1 MNQATREFV
10 LQHANDDVRQLA
22 LKKVK
27 NPEID
32 LPLALDQIK
41 GRQTA
46 RTKIPTWAQHDG
58 ILYPSHLSMEQ
69 CSSEKTARYKAKLIR
84 QLTDSFA
91 SFIDL
96 TGGLGVDF
104 SMMASS
110 LPACACVYVEQQ
122 ATLCDLASHNFQALG
137 LSNTEVVHADG
148 VEFLH
153 QLDHATVIF
162 LDPAR
167 RDSHGGRTY
176 AIGDCTPD
184 VLLLRNEL
192 LQKADIVML
201 KLSPMLDWH
210 EAVRQLNREGECVRE
225 VHIVSIGNECKEL
238 LLILGKQEKGKAC
251 RVVCVNDEESFSFP
265 VAAESAASSI
275 DRESLGWRMPV
286 SGDYLYEP
294 NASVMK
300 AGCFMELSAT
310 FGVRGLGVNSHL
322 FIADRLMGDF
332 PGRKFQVQAVSSM
345 NKKELQEKLQGIGH
359 ANITTRNFP
368 MRPEELRRRLK
379 IKDGGEVF
387 IFATTLYDGTF
398 VLIISKKA

>member
-10 LQHANDDVRQLA
+10 FQHADDDVRQLA

-84 QLTDSFA
+84 HLTDSFA
-91 SFIDL
+91 SFVDL

-104 SMMASS
+104 SMMAST
-110 LPACACVYVEQQ
+110 LPACSCVYVEQQ
-122 ATLCDLASHNFQALG
+122 ATLCDLARHNFQTLG

-153 QLDHATVIF
+153 QLDHASVIF

-167 RDSHGGRTY
+167 RNSHGGRTY

-184 VLLLRNEL
+184 VLLLRDEL
-192 LQKADIVML
+192 LQKADVVML

-210 EAVRQLNREGECVRE
+210 EAVRLLNREGE
-225 VHIVSIGNECKEL
+225 
-238 LLILGKQEKGKAC
+238 
-251 RVVCVNDEESFSFP
+251 
-265 VAAESAASSI
+265 
-275 DRESLGWRMPV
+275 
-286 SGDYLYEP
+286 
-294 NASVMK
+294 
-300 AGCFMELSAT
+300 
-310 FGVRGLGVNSHL
+310 
-322 FIADRLMGDF
+322 
-332 PGRKFQVQAVSSM
+332 
-345 NKKELQEKLQGIGH
+345 
-359 ANITTRNFP
+359 
-368 MRPEELRRRLK
+368 
-379 IKDGGEVF
+379 
-387 IFATTLYDGTF
+387 
-398 VLIISKKA
+398 

>member
-10 LQHANDDVRQLA
+10 FQHADDDVRQLA

-84 QLTDSFA
+84 HLTDCFA
-91 SFIDL
+91 SFVDL

-104 SMMASS
+104 SMMAST
-110 LPACACVYVEQQ
+110 LPACSCVYVEQQ
-122 ATLCDLASHNFQALG
+122 ATLCDLARHNFQVLG

-153 QLDHATVIF
+153 QLDHASVIF

-184 VLLLRNEL
+184 VLLLRDEL
-192 LQKADIVML
+192 LQKADVVML

-210 EAVRQLNREGECVRE
+210 EAVRLLNREGECVRE
-225 VHIVSIGNECKEL
+225 VHIVSTGNECKEL
-238 LLILGKQEKGKAC
+238 LLVLDKQEKGRAC
-251 RVVCVNDEESFSFP
+251 QVVCVNDEEVFRFP
-265 VAAESAASSI
+265 VGAASPN
-275 DRESLGWRMPV
+275 DKDHGWRMPV
-286 SGDYLYEP
+286 AGDYLYEP

-300 AGCFMELSAT
+300 AGCFMELSAA
-310 FGVRGLGVNSHL
+310 FGVQGLGANSHL
-322 FIADRLMGDF
+322 FIADRLVGEF
-332 PGRKFQVQAVSSM
+332 PGRKFLVQGVSSM
-345 NKKELQEKLQGIGH
+345 NKKELQEKLQGIDH
-359 ANITTRNFP
+359 ANIATRNFP

-387 IFATTLYDGTF
+387 IFATTLSDGTL
-398 VLIISKKA
+398 VLIISKRA